1 MNFKKLAENLG
12 LEEDEYRELVELFLD
27 TGRADFQKIV
37 SSLANRDADQVM
49 RSAHTIKGAAGN
61 LGFTEISDL
70 AKLIEE
76 NAVNDTFEGL
86 DQAVSALRS
95 HFESIT
101 AIVNG

>member
-1 MNFKKLAENLG
+1 MNFKKLADKLG

-27 TGRADFQKIV
+27 TGSADFQKIE
-37 SSLANRDADQVM
+37 SSLADRDADQVM

-76 NAVNDTFEGL
+76 NAGNNTLEGL
-86 DQAVSALRS
+86 EPAVSSLRS

-101 AIVNG
+101 ALVNG